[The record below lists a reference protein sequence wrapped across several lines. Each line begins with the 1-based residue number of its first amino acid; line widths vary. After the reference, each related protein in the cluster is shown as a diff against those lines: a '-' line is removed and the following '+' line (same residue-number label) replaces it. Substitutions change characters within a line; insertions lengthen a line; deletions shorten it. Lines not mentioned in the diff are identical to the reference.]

1 MSELLRDAVH
11 VDWVEGRGVVGVVL
25 EPLVRDRGGGGEAGA
40 SARALDA
47 TAVGVVVVNAGAS
60 EANHEVVVYKY

>member
-47 TAVGVVVVNAGAS
+47 TAVGVVNAGAS